1 MGRSLTILFLV
12 ALLPVATSST
22 FAQDSD
28 ASEQARNVVRKVA
41 PVYPDLAKR
50 THISGVV
57 KLRATIAPDGSV
69 KLIEPVGGNPVLIKA
84 AKDAVT
90 KWKYAP
96 AHSETRELVELRF
109 DKR

>member
-12 ALLPVATSST
+12 ALLTAATGSAS
-22 FAQDSD
+22 AQDSD
-28 ASEQARNVVRKVA
+28 TSEQTRNVVRRVA

-50 THISGVV
+50 THISGMV

-84 AKDAVT
+84 AQEAVT